1 MNSEVLKKY
10 KEAGKIW
17 KKAEKLGRKLV
28 KPGTKVLDITEKIEA
43 LIREEGGEMAFPLNI
58 GIDDVAAHF
67 TPDSDC
73 KIEIKEDSL
82 ITLDIGVHVDGYIA
96 DAAFTLSMSES
107 EEHMN
112 LIEAAEKSLEN
123 AIEVVKPGVN
133 VEKIG
138 EAVEETMEEY
148 NVKPISN
155 LTGHNVDQYS
165 LHSGLTIPN
174 VKKKGGTIKAGT
186 AIAIEPFST
195 NGAGQVHDAQEIH
208 IYEFLKKKNIR
219 MQESRKILQMAERDF
234 NKLPFAKRW
243 LEKNVSS
250 LKLKMA
256 LKELLDAEA
265 LYQYPVLKEKEKG
278 LVAQAEH
285 TMIVQEDGALLTTA

>member
-1 MNSEVLKKY
+1 MNEEVLEKY

-17 KKAEKLGRKLV
+17 KKAEKLGRKIV
-28 KPGTKVLDITEKIEA
+28 KPGAGILDITEKIESK
-43 LIREEGGEMAFPLNI
+43 IKKEGGEMAFPLNV
-58 GIDDVAAHF
+58 GIDDTAAHY
-67 TPDSDC
+67 TPDSNC
-73 KIEIKEDSL
+73 KDKISEKDL
-82 ITLDIGVHVDGYIA
+82 VTLDIGVHVDGYIA
-96 DAAFTLSMSES
+96 DAAFTLSMNES
-107 EEHMN
+107 DEHIN

-123 AIEVVKPGVN
+123 AIEIVKPGVN
-133 VEKIG
+133 IEKIG
-138 EAVEETMEEY
+138 EAVEQTMEEY

-174 VKKKGGTIKAGT
+174 VKKKGGTLKEGMAV
-186 AIAIEPFST
+186 AIEPFST
-195 NGAGQVHDAQEIH
+195 NGAGQVHDAQEVH

-219 MQESRKILQMAERDF
+219 MQESRKILQTAELDF

-285 TMIVQEDGALLTTA
+285 TMIVQEDGAFLTTG